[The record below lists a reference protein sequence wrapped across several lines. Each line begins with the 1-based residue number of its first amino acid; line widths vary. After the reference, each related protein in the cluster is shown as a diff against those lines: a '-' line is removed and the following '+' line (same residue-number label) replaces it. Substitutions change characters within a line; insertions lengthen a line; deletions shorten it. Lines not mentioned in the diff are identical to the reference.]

1 MQRLQIIGLDLE
13 SFHVSPQ
20 VIVLGKC
27 VVTEVTIVTIV
38 TVVPLVTVVT
48 VVAVVAVVTL
58 TVVTVFALELNTG
71 LLTHPTL
78 D

>member
-1 MQRLQIIGLDLE
+1 M
-13 SFHVSPQ
+13 SPQ

-48 VVAVVAVVTL
+48 VVAVVTL
-58 TVVTVFALELNTG
+58 TVVTVFALKLNTG
-71 LLTHPTL
+71 LLTHLTL

>member
-1 MQRLQIIGLDLE
+1 M
-13 SFHVSPQ
+13 SPQ

-48 VVAVVAVVTL
+48 VVAVVTL
-58 TVVTVFALELNTG
+58 TVVTVFALKLNTG

>member
-1 MQRLQIIGLDLE
+1 M
-13 SFHVSPQ
+13 SPQ

-27 VVTEVTIVTIV
+27 VVTEVTIVSIV

-48 VVAVVAVVTL
+48 VVAVVTL

-71 LLTHPTL
+71 LLTHLTL